1 MKRSVKPKLELSSDT
16 FLKMDDTYNTLN
28 DKHETAQCKLL
39 VYQLNQ
45 LLNYDNYQMCK
56 KINSDQIIG
65 EGAFGTIYLNSDG
78 TILKKSKTFNK
89 LLDYMK
95 NCDVFSEKLIS
106 LLIIILEI
114 PKTTEKIRSIISRSE
129 LEKHFNIP
137 TDSKL
142 CLCSDNT
149 MAYNIDNIKKQVP
162 VYEYT
167 IPFVEGEDLYKFLI
181 DNKYS
186 YDDLIGIIVQLLYT
200 TIFLNLKGIYHNDI
214 HRKNILISKN
224 SDTIKLCGLIIN
236 DKEINIDLNCNFLVV
251 LIDFELAIVTHN
263 IFVPID
269 FIQGFNMFKNDAKIN
284 KMLSTNVSFNLIIDN
299 INKIYDQYKEEGY
312 RIYEINEL
320 NKLPVF
326 NEEHG
331 LSVIEIFDTSVKMLE
346 EINASTND
354 NNYKLKY
361 TKYKQKYLQLKNNNK
376 LLLKK

>member
-1 MKRSVKPKLELSSDT
+1 MKRFVKPKLELSSDT

-224 SDTIKLCGLIIN
+224 SDTIKLCGLKIN

>member
-1 MKRSVKPKLELSSDT
+1 MKRFVKPKLELSSDT

-45 LLNYDNYQMCK
+45 LLNYDNYQTCK

-65 EGAFGTIYLNSDG
+65 EGAFGTIYLNSDA